1 MDCPPKKVAL
11 VERWPL
17 VENSTVF
24 RNRCLGER
32 SSKKNRLMTYFSVS
46 SLYSPIL
53 QEKSTICDKTCK
65 ETEKKLSCYLTDL
78 SRIPVNKGTNSR
90 VGWTTYSDLYET
102 VHLSLE
108 TAHLHLP

>member
-32 SSKKNRLMTYFSVS
+32 SSKKKQTDDILFS
-46 SLYSPIL
+46 
-53 QEKSTICDKTCK
+53 
-65 ETEKKLSCYLTDL
+65 
-78 SRIPVNKGTNSR
+78 
-90 VGWTTYSDLYET
+90 
-102 VHLSLE
+102 
-108 TAHLHLP
+108 